1 MSKGSDRMEKVII
14 IGCPGSGKSSFGR
27 KLKSFTD
34 LPLYHLDM
42 MFWNEDKTTVSKV
55 IFIERLQEVMSN
67 SKWIIDGN
75 YGSTMEMRIKECDTV
90 FFLDYPTN
98 VCIEG
103 IESRK
108 GQPRSD
114 MPWFENDNTDEE
126 FIAFINSYNL
136 ESRPKVISLLEKYST
151 KNIIIFK
158 SRTESEEY
166 LSLLKTSGI

>member
-1 MSKGSDRMEKVII
+1 MEKVII

-27 KLKSFTD
+27 KLKSITG

-42 MFWNEDKTTVSKV
+42 MFWNNNRTTVTKEV
-55 IFIERLQEVMSN
+55 FIERLKKAMSN
-67 SKWIIDGN
+67 SGWIIDGN

-114 MPWFENDNTDEE
+114 MPWIENGNTDKDLIE
-126 FIAFINSYNL
+126 FINKYNS
-136 ESRPKVISLLEKYST
+136 ESRPKVINLLEKYSA

-158 SRTESEEY
+158 TRTEAEEY
-166 LSLLKTSGI
+166 LLLLKNIDI

>member
-1 MSKGSDRMEKVII
+1 MKGSDIMEKVII
-14 IGCPGSGKSSFGR
+14 IGCPGRGKSSFGR
-27 KLKSFTD
+27 KLKSITD

-42 MFWNEDKTTVSKV
+42 MFWNNNRTTVTKEV
-55 IFIERLQEVMSN
+55 FIERLKKAMSN
-67 SKWIIDGN
+67 SGWIIDGN

-98 VCIEG
+98 VCIEA
-103 IESRK
+103 IAARK

-114 MPWFENDNTDEE
+114 MPWIENGDTDED
-126 FIAFINSYNL
+126 FIDFINNYNS

-166 LSLLKTSGI
+166 LSLLKKIGI

>member
-1 MSKGSDRMEKVII
+1 MKKVII
-14 IGCPGSGKSSFGR
+14 IGCPGSGKSTFGR
-27 KLKSFTD
+27 KLKSITD

-42 MFWNEDKTTVSKV
+42 MFWNNGRTTVTKEV
-55 IFIERLQEVMSN
+55 FIERLKKAMSN

-114 MPWFENDNTDEE
+114 IPWIENGNTDED
-126 FIAFINSYNL
+126 FIDFINKYNS
-136 ESRPKVISLLEKYST
+136 ESRPEVISLLEKYST